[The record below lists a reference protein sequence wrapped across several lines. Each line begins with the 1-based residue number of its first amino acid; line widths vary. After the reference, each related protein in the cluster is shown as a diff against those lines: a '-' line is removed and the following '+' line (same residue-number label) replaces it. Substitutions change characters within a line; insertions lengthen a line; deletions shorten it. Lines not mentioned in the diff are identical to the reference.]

1 MRRLRLSL
9 LALLVLVV
17 TVPAVAVAGEV
28 ALINEVRADQDGA
41 DVEEYVE
48 IYTTRANLDG
58 YTLVIIGDSPAGGSG
73 VVEVVVD
80 LGDVTWDGDFVLVG
94 RSVMTLAV
102 PDATFGGIEN
112 EDNVTL
118 LLVTGWTGSNG
129 ADLDTNDDGTLDAT
143 PWTGVASTVAL
154 IRQENPPSSTEYHY
168 GDHADCGGPASCATV
183 GPDGTLPPFH
193 AYRCPDGGL
202 EWRIGARDVTVGND
216 TPGAAND
223 CGGAGD
229 PGADVGPD
237 LDMGVDLDAGRDA
250 DAVGEDASAD
260 ADALLGDA
268 DAVGD
273 LASDAGAPDGSDAGG
288 GDGGADDAD
297 AARTDLADLGASALS
312 GRVWMNELR
321 RQESGDDTH
330 EFIELF
336 GEAGLALDGLSL
348 VVLGDGAGGDGHVE
362 VVIPFDG
369 ETLSAGGLLTAARRG
384 DSEVEADLR
393 FETTFENDDNAT
405 YLLVSGFRGG
415 VGDDLDEDDDG
426 ALDRRPWRELVDV
439 LALAIE
445 ENPPVSTEF
454 HYGPPG
460 LCAEGTLCSVV
471 SSDGAPL
478 AHVYR
483 CPDLRGPWILG
494 GAEPEEGL
502 DTPGARNAC
511 GDEPG
516 DPAPDMG
523 VDASDAGGADDADA
537 TLDVTEDLAAPD
549 VQSDRGEDAPD
560 SDDAAIDVEDGG
572 LVDLVDLGGDGGG
585 GDEGGAEVGGGGAG
599 EEGGCSCALAAR
611 RPAAGHPLAWALG
624 AIALVALRRRA
635 RRSRA
640 A

>member
-1 MRRLRLSL
+1 M
-9 LALLVLVV
+9 
-17 TVPAVAVAGEV
+17 
-28 ALINEVRADQDGA
+28 
-41 DVEEYVE
+41 
-48 IYTTRANLDG
+48 
-58 YTLVIIGDSPAGGSG
+58 
-73 VVEVVVD
+73 
-80 LGDVTWDGDFVLVG
+80 
-94 RSVMTLAV
+94 
-102 PDATFGGIEN
+102 
-112 EDNVTL
+112 
-118 LLVTGWTGSNG
+118 
-129 ADLDTNDDGTLDAT
+129 
-143 PWTGVASTVAL
+143 AL

-168 GDHADCGGPASCATV
+168 GDHADCGGPTTCATV

-202 EWRIGARDVTVGND
+202 EWRIGARDVTAGND

-223 CGGAGD
+223 CGAGGD
-229 PGADVGPD
+229 GGADVGPD
-237 LDMGVDLDAGRDA
+237 LDMGIALDGGSDA
-250 DAVGEDASAD
+250 DPDVGADIDAAVDPDAA
-260 ADALLGDA
+260 LGDA

-273 LASDAGAPDGSDAGG
+273 LAADTGAPDGSDAGG
-288 GDGGADDAD
+288 GDGTEDDAD
-297 AARTDLADLGASALS
+297 AAATDLSDLGASALS
-312 GRVWMNELR
+312 GRVWLNELR

-330 EFIELF
+330 EFVELF
-336 GEAGLALDGLSL
+336 GEGGLALDGLSL

-369 ETLSAGGLLTAARRG
+369 ESLSVAGFFTAARRG

-405 YLLVSGFRGG
+405 YLLVVGFRGE

-454 HYGPPG
+454 YYGPPG
-460 LCAEGTLCSVV
+460 LCGEGTLCSVV

-483 CPDLRGPWILG
+483 CPDLRGPWVLG
-494 GAEPEEGL
+494 GAEPEAGL

-511 GDEPG
+511 GDEPA

-523 VDASDAGGADDADA
+523 PDTSDSGADAGPDASSD
-537 TLDVTEDLAAPD
+537 LTEDVAAPD
-549 VQSDRGEDAPD
+549 VQLDTG
-560 SDDAAIDVEDGG
+560 DDAAPDGGDVGVDVDDGG
-572 LVDLVDLGGDGGG
+572 LVDLVDLGGDAGG

-611 RPAAGHPLAWALG
+611 GSTPGHLLGWALG
-624 AIALVALRRRA
+624 AAALVALRRRA
-635 RRSRA
+635 RHTRSA
-640 A
+640 